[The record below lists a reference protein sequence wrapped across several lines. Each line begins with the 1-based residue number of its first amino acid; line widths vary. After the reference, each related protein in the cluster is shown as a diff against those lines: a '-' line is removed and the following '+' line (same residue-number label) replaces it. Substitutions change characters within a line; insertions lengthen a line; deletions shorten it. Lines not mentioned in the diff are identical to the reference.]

1 LKERTRQIH
10 LFDSN
15 IVIYHLNQA
24 LPTRATASV
33 EDWIVEGA
41 HVSVVA
47 RIEVLG
53 YPEQT
58 PMQEQLALETLR
70 YFEETPLCEP
80 VVQGTITLWQAQSIR
95 LGDAIIAATALEHD
109 LSLVTRNTDDFEWID
124 GLSLVNPFEN

>member
-1 LKERTRQIH
+1 MH

-24 LPTRATASV
+24 LPAHSTASV

-41 HVSVVA
+41 SVSVVT

-58 PMQEQLALETLR
+58 PMQERHALETLR
-70 YFEETPLCEP
+70 YFEEIPLREP
-80 VVQGTITLWQAQSIR
+80 IVQGAITLRQAQSIR

-109 LSLVTRNTDDFEWID
+109 LSLVTRNTDDFAWID
-124 GLSLVNPFEN
+124 GLFLLNPFAD

>member
-1 LKERTRQIH
+1 MH

-24 LPTRATASV
+24 LPPHATASF

-41 HVSVVA
+41 SVSVVT

-58 PMQEQLALETLR
+58 PTQERLALETLR
-70 YFEETPLCEP
+70 YFDEIPLQELI
-80 VVQGTITLWQAQSIR
+80 VQGAITLRQTQSIR

-109 LSLVTRNTDDFEWID
+109 LTLVTRNTGDFEWVN
-124 GLSLVNPFEN
+124 GLSLLNPFED

>member
-1 LKERTRQIH
+1 MH

-15 IVIYHLNQA
+15 IVIYHLNRT
-24 LPTRATASV
+24 LPAHAMARV

-41 HVSVVA
+41 CVSVVT

-70 YFEETPLCEP
+70 YFEEIPLREP
-80 VVQGTITLWQAQSIR
+80 IVRGTITLRQAQSIR

-109 LSLVTRNTDDFEWID
+109 LSLVTRNTTDFEWVD
-124 GLSLVNPFEN
+124 GLSLVNPFED

>member
-1 LKERTRQIH
+1 MH

-15 IVIYHLNQA
+15 LVIYHLNQA
-24 LPTRATASV
+24 LPPRATASI

-41 HVSVVA
+41 YVSVVT

-58 PMQEQLALETLR
+58 PMQERLALETLR
-70 YFEETPLCEP
+70 YFEEIPLREP
-80 VVQGTITLWQAQSIR
+80 IVQGTITLRQVQSIR
-95 LGDAIIAATALEHD
+95 LGDAIVAATALEHD

-124 GLSLVNPFEN
+124 GLVLLNPFED